1 MIEGLN
7 PSQERAATHDG
18 GHCLVLAGAGTGK
31 TRTIIA
37 RVAHLIGTGTPAQRI
52 VVITF
57 TRRAAR
63 EIVERVQHQL
73 GKMAVGLR
81 ASTFHAFCMTLLR
94 RYGEAFGTKNAT
106 VIDPDDVTSLFKLV
120 RASMRD
126 KSLPKASD
134 VAKVYSFARNVSV
147 SIAEAC
153 ARLELEVDV
162 DAVVRMCKGYES
174 RKKERNYVDYDD
186 ILLIV
191 ASALERDPKIRGLV
205 KGQIDHLLV
214 DEMQDTNPLQW
225 RLLDQLRDPAWLFC
239 VGDDAQSIY
248 RFRGA
253 DIRNILDFT
262 SRVPGATVLKLQDN
276 YRSGQELLDLSN
288 WLLERSTID
297 YNKRLRATRGQGPK
311 PVLREFWSDWDEAD
325 WVADDLQGRYGEG
338 AAWRDHMIL
347 VRSAFGGRAVERAL
361 LAKDIP
367 YRFIGGVK
375 LLESAHV
382 RDVLAVVRLIANHR
396 DDLAWMRLLQLYPK
410 IGEVTAERIATAF
423 VSMKQLEEC
432 IADLRKRSGALA
444 DAAALL
450 EKVRRS
456 GNAPATAFLIAAK
469 AMETMLEIRY
479 RNEGWDQRKR
489 DFPVVEK
496 LASKHDSIMGFLEEY
511 LLDPMTASEVEK
523 LDEDDAVT
531 LITIHSS
538 KGTEKPVCYM
548 PGMNPGMYP
557 HVRALHSEE
566 EIEEERRVTYVAM
579 TRAQDELILTRSKR
593 AFTAEPE
600 AIDAYFLSE
609 VPDELVDIVVDENVQ
624 GRDFRYSPW

>member
-1 MIEGLN
+1 MIDGLN

-37 RVAHLIGTGTPAQRI
+37 RVAHLISTGTPAPRI

-73 GKMAVGLR
+73 GKMAEGLR

-94 RYGEAFGTKNAT
+94 RYGDAFGTKNAT
-106 VIDPDDVTSLFKLV
+106 VIDPDDVNALFKLV
-120 RASMRD
+120 RASLRD
-126 KSLPKASD
+126 KSLPKAAE
-134 VAKVYSFARNVSV
+134 VVKVYSFARNVSV

-153 ARLELEVDV
+153 ARQELEVDV
-162 DAVVRMCKGYES
+162 DAVITLCKAYEQ
-174 RKKERNYVDYDD
+174 RKKERGYLDYDD
-186 ILLIV
+186 ILHIV
-191 ASALERDPKIRGLV
+191 ASALERDAKIRELV
-205 KGQIDHLLV
+205 KRQIDELLV
-214 DEMQDTNPLQW
+214 DEMQDSNPLQW
-225 RLLDQLRDPAWLFC
+225 RLLDQLRDPARLFC

-262 SRVPGATVLKLQDN
+262 ARVPGASVLKLQDN
-276 YRSGQELLDLSN
+276 YRSTQELLDLSN
-288 WLLERSTID
+288 WLLDRSPID
-297 YNKRLRATRGQGPK
+297 YNKRLRATRGQGCK

-325 WVADDLQGRYGEG
+325 WVADDLQERYRGG
-338 AAWRDHMIL
+338 AAWHDHMVL
-347 VRSAFGGRAVERAL
+347 VRSAFGGRGIERAL
-361 LAKDIP
+361 LAKEIP

-382 RDVLAVVRLIANHR
+382 RDVLAVLRLVANHR

-410 IGEVTAERIATAF
+410 IGEVTAERIANTF
-423 VSMKQLEEC
+423 VTMDKLEAC
-432 IADLRKRSGALA
+432 IADLRKRATALA
-444 DAAALL
+444 DAAKLL
-450 EKVRRS
+450 EAVRQ
-456 GNAPATAFLIAAK
+456 GGDAPATVFKKAAQ
-469 AMETMLEIRY
+469 AMAPMLEIRY
-479 RNEGWDQRKR
+479 RNDAWDQRKR
-489 DFPVVEK
+489 DFAVVEK
-496 LASKHDSIMGFLEEY
+496 LASKHDTISGFIEEY
-511 LLDPMTASEVEK
+511 LLEPMTLSEVAK
-523 LDEDDAVT
+523 LDEDDAVS

-557 HVRALHSEE
+557 HVRALHSED

-579 TRAQDELILTRSKR
+579 TRAQDELILTRSVR
-593 AFTAEPE
+593 AFSSEPE
-600 AIDAYFLSE
+600 AEDAYFLSE
-609 VPDELVDIVVDENVQ
+609 LPDGLVEIVVDENAR
-624 GRDFRYSPW
+624 GRDFRYSAW

>member
-7 PSQERAATHDG
+7 PSQERAATHAG

-37 RVAHLIGTGTPAQRI
+37 RVAHLISTGTPAPRI

-73 GKMAVGLR
+73 GKMAEGLR

-94 RYGEAFGTKNAT
+94 RYGDLFGTKNAT
-106 VIDPDDVTSLFKLV
+106 VIDPDDVAALFKLV
-120 RASMRD
+120 RASFRD
-126 KSLPKASD
+126 KSLPKAAE
-134 VAKVYSFARNVSV
+134 VAKVYSYARNVSV
-147 SIAEAC
+147 SIAQAC
-153 ARLELEVDV
+153 ARQELEVDV
-162 DAVVRMCKGYES
+162 DAVIKLCQAYEQ
-174 RKKERNYVDYDD
+174 RKKERHYLDYDD
-186 ILLIV
+186 ILHIV
-191 ASALERDPKIRGLV
+191 ASALERDPKIRDLV
-205 KGQIDHLLV
+205 KRQIDELLI
-214 DEMQDTNPLQW
+214 DEMQDTNPLQF
-225 RLLDQLRDPAWLFC
+225 RLIDQLRDPARLFC

-262 SRVPGATVLKLQDN
+262 SRVPGATVLRLQDN
-276 YRSGQELLDLSN
+276 YRSTQELLDLSN
-288 WLLERSTID
+288 WLLDQSPID
-297 YNKRLRATRGQGPK
+297 YNKRLSATRGKGSK

-325 WVADDLQGRYGEG
+325 WVADDLQERYRDG
-338 AAWRDHMIL
+338 ARWGDHMVL
-347 VRSAFGGRAVERAL
+347 VRSAFGGRGVERAL

-382 RDVLAVVRLIANHR
+382 RDVLAVLRLVANHR

-410 IGEVTAERIATAF
+410 VGEVTAERIANSF
-423 VSMKQLEEC
+423 VEMPQLEGC
-432 IADLRKRSGALA
+432 IADLRKR
-444 DAAALL
+444 AAALSAAADLL
-450 EKVRRS
+450 ESVRGG
-456 GNAPATAFLIAAK
+456 GNVPGDAFKRAAR
-469 AMETMLEIRY
+469 AMEPMLEVRY
-479 RNEGWDQRKR
+479 RNDAWDQRKR
-489 DFPVVEK
+489 DFAVVEK
-496 LASKHDSIMGFLEEY
+496 LASKHDSIAGFIEEY
-511 LLDPMTASEVEK
+511 TLDPVTTSEVTK

-557 HVRALHSEE
+557 HVRALHSKD
-566 EIEEERRVTYVAM
+566 EIEEERRVAYVAM
-579 TRAQDELILTRSKR
+579 TRAQDELILTRSVR
-593 AFTAEPE
+593 ACSAEPE
-600 AIDAYFLSE
+600 AEEAYFLSE
-609 VPDELVDIVVDENVQ
+609 LPDELVEIVVDENAR
-624 GRDFRYSPW
+624 GRDFRYSAW